1 MVGTELCMDP
11 ASRPELC
18 GLKQIATYLG
28 KSENS
33 VRRLIREEDF
43 PAVKIGGEWTSD
55 MQEITRWRRQRI
67 RRRHEVMD

>member
-33 VRRLIREEDF
+33 VRRLIREDR
-43 PAVKIGGEWTSD
+43 AKL
-55 MQEITRWRRQRI
+55 
-67 RRRHEVMD
+67 